1 MDKALYIPTFF
12 DPRYKNSAYRNMNKD
27 DILYPI
33 CIVINSYEQTIS
45 TTTTTSSTTSIT
57 TFTITSTTST
67 TTSTTFT
74 ITSNPQVRYQL
85 TKLSAL
91 ETRNYFRNVFTS
103 AHTQQLIINE
113 LDTYFNSNSPDD
125 SVTLLEW

>member
-1 MDKALYIPTFF
+1 M
-12 DPRYKNSAYRNMNKD
+12 SKD

-33 CIVINSYEQTIS
+33 RIAMNSYKQTIP
-45 TTTTTSSTTSIT
+45 TTATTSSTTSTI
-57 TFTITSTTST
+57 TFTITSTTFT
-67 TTSTTFT
+67 TTYTTSTT
-74 ITSNPQVRYQL
+74 TSNPQVRHQL

-91 ETRNYFRNVFTS
+91 ETCNYFQNIFTS

-125 SVTLLEW
+125 SVTLLE

>member
-1 MDKALYIPTFF
+1 M
-12 DPRYKNSAYRNMNKD
+12 SKD

-33 CIVINSYEQTIS
+33 HIAMNSYEQTIP
-45 TTTTTSSTTSIT
+45 TTATTSSITSTI
-57 TFTITSTTST
+57 TFTIISITST
-67 TTSTTFT
+67 TTSTTST
-74 ITSNPQVRYQL
+74 TTSNPQVRYQL

-125 SVTLLEW
+125 SVILLE

>member
-33 CIVINSYEQTIS
+33 CIVINFYEQTIPTTATISSTIS
-45 TTTTTSSTTSIT
+45 TTTFTTTSI
-57 TFTITSTTST
+57 TST
-67 TTSTTFT
+67 TTSTTST
-74 ITSNPQVRYQL
+74 ITSNSQVRHQL

-91 ETRNYFRNVFTS
+91 ETCNYFQNVFTS

-113 LDTYFNSNSPDD
+113 LDTYFNSNSPDN
-125 SVTLLEW
+125 SITPLEW